1 MRVSTL
7 FKVFALIINIVMLL
21 TLVSAVISVTSFSF
35 DVVDAE
41 GGMTPNGI
49 SMNMTIEVNNGGYWG
64 LEDVFVRL
72 NVTDPTGK
80 VVASSEGFV
89 GDLGIGTNL
98 FNVSI
103 TIKPEELFTPY
114 LITHD
119 SQLNFTF
126 IIGGKYTVGLFE
138 FKIMMT
144 NPTEWDAP
152 MDSLNISYTIT
163 PYNATHDK
171 LTAEIEFNSPYYDY
185 YFNATLQALSDGSVL
200 SENMTSF
207 YVPSGT
213 HFSNTIGTYVPKG
226 STFTKRLI
234 IEAPMFEYADEEV

>member
-7 FKVFALIINIVMLL
+7 FKVFAIIINIVMLL
-21 TLVSAVISVTSFSF
+21 TLVSAVVSVTSFSF
-35 DVVDAE
+35 NVVDAE
-41 GGMTPNGI
+41 GGMSPSGI
-49 SMNMTIEVNNGGYWG
+49 SMNMTIEVNNGGYWE
-64 LEDVFVRL
+64 LQDIFVRL

-80 VVASSEGFV
+80 VIASSEDFV

-103 TIKPEELFTPY
+103 TIEPEDLFTPY

-144 NPTEWDAP
+144 NPMEWDAP
-152 MDSLNISYTIT
+152 MDSLNITYTTSSYNT
-163 PYNATHDK
+163 THDK

-185 YFNATLQALSDGSVL
+185 YFNATLQALSDGSIL
-200 SENMTSF
+200 SANMTSF
-207 YVPSGT
+207 YVPFGTYFSGRVEA
-213 HFSNTIGTYVPKG
+213 YVPKDG
-226 STFTKRLI
+226 TFTKKLI
-234 IEAPMFEYADEEV
+234 IEAPMFEYVDEEV